1 MSIYGPLCEG
11 IFIGPE
17 ERKIDSEIKEDE
29 KGYTIALYILIGIGN
44 ISSNVA

>member
-17 ERKIDSEIKEDE
+17 ERKIDSEIKEE
-29 KGYTIALYILIGIGN
+29 ERLYYSFIYIPKGIGN